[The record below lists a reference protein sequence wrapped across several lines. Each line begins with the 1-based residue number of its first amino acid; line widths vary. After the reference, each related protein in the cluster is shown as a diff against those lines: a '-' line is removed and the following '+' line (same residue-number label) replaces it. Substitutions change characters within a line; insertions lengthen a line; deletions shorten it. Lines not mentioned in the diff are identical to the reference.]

1 VRKPDLSALG
11 TGTAV
16 LVLGVFLLLQAN
28 DTVDPDAG
36 GVLAMLGGCSVV
48 ALIASSLGRRRFAAA
63 EETDEPTVISP
74 ALRRETSRLSQAG
87 FALAIV
93 LGAALVYLW
102 ANGSLELAGRI
113 ALAALVVATALILI
127 SAPFWVGMVRR
138 LGAERVARAR
148 ADERADVAAH
158 LHDSVLQTLA
168 LIQKRADDPEQVA
181 RLARRQE
188 RDLRDWLAGTEPN
201 RPDELLADALRAAAA
216 EIEDSH
222 GAPIEAVVVGD
233 AELDERLEALVAAS
247 REALTNAVKF
257 ASEGGPVRL
266 YAEIED
272 GRASVFIDDRGPGFD
287 PDKIPPNRRGV
298 RESIIGRM
306 ERYGGHAEI
315 RSDGGEGTEVELT
328 METRQ

>member
-1 VRKPDLSALG
+1 VRTPDLSALG

-28 DTVDPDAG
+28 DTIDPDGG

-48 ALIASSLGRRRFAAA
+48 ALIASSMGRRRFAAA
-63 EETDEPTVISP
+63 EETEEATVISP

-87 FALAIV
+87 FALGIV

-102 ANGSLELAGRI
+102 ANGSLELAGTI
-113 ALAALVVATALILI
+113 ALAALVVATAVILI

-148 ADERADVAAH
+148 ADERSEVAAH

-168 LIQKRADDPEQVA
+168 LIQKRSDDPEQVA

-222 GAPIEAVVVGD
+222 GVPIEAVVVGD
-233 AELDERLEALVAAS
+233 AELDERSRRSSPRAGRRSPMRSSSLRAEARCASTPRSRTAARASSSTIAGPASTPTRSQPTAAAS
-247 REALTNAVKF
+247 
-257 ASEGGPVRL
+257 ASR
-266 YAEIED
+266 
-272 GRASVFIDDRGPGFD
+272 
-287 PDKIPPNRRGV
+287 
-298 RESIIGRM
+298 
-306 ERYGGHAEI
+306 
-315 RSDGGEGTEVELT
+315 
-328 METRQ
+328 